1 MIISSKTDEFQV
13 GCVINLSATKP
24 YGETYI
30 YTGCGVKVALHFWE
44 VAEPFKSDILYH
56 RLARPQCALRERMD
70 SSAKLPPAH
79 TRYVACHL
87 SSQYN
92 TKKTKVSSI

>member
-1 MIISSKTDEFQV
+1 MIISSKADEFQV

-30 YTGCGVKVALHFWE
+30 YRMWCKVALHFWE
-44 VAEPFKSDILYH
+44 VAEPFKSDILCH

-79 TRYVACHL
+79 MRYVACHL

>member
-1 MIISSKTDEFQV
+1 MNFKWVASSISAR
-13 GCVINLSATKP
+13 LSLMAKL
-24 YGETYI
+24 I

-79 TRYVACHL
+79 MRYVACHL
-87 SSQYN
+87 NSQYN

>member
-24 YGETYI
+24 YNVH
-30 YTGCGVKVALHFWE
+30 C
-44 VAEPFKSDILYH
+44 
-56 RLARPQCALRERMD
+56 ERMD

-79 TRYVACHL
+79 MRYVACHL

-92 TKKTKVSSI
+92 IKKTKVSSFKKFDFL